1 MKCRVHLRKI
11 QYCTVELDAGSWFAA
26 ERDAKEVA
34 EARNL
39 WEDTEIDTCEETEE
53 LEDDRDTDLE
63 DREF

>member
-1 MKCRVHLRKI
+1 
-11 QYCTVELDAGSWFAA
+11 VELDAGSWFAA